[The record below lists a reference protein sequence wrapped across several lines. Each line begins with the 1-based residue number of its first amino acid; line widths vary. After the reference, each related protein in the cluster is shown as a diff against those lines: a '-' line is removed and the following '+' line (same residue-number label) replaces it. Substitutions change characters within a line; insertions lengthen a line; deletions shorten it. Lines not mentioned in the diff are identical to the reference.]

1 MILNMIIDF
10 INTYDNS
17 KPSEDSLWWRQ
28 FRSIFTTYCIAWQI
42 NADTLYCDN
51 ILTGLYNKLDNSSV
65 IYGGFENFM
74 LADIV

>member
-1 MILNMIIDF
+1 M
-10 INTYDNS
+10 
-17 KPSEDSLWWRQ
+17 
-28 FRSIFTTYCIAWQI
+28 FTTYCIAWQI

-51 ILTGLYNKLDNSSV
+51 ILTELYNKLDNGNV